1 MPKVSRTRVIDATSE
16 RIWDLV
22 HDPHNLP
29 RWWPRTKRVEDVS
42 GDGSRA
48 RWTAVLETERGSGV
62 RADFRSTASTSGE
75 RYAWEQVIAGTPF
88 ERILRAS
95 RMEIKI
101 RSEGAQAKVELT
113 SDETLK
119 GMSRL
124 GSGMVRGASKR
135 RLDEALDGIELA
147 LTGR

>member
-1 MPKVSRTRVIDATSE
+1 MPKVSRTRVIDASAE

-29 RWWPRTKRVEDVS
+29 RWWPRTKRVEDVNGS
-42 GDGSRA
+42 GARI

-62 RADFRSTASTSGE
+62 RADFRSTASTE
-75 RYAWEQVIAGTPF
+75 NQRFAWEQVIAGTAF

-95 RMEIKI
+95 RTEIKI
-101 RSEGAQAKVELT
+101 RDDGARSKVQLT
-113 SDETLK
+113 SDESLK

-124 GSGMVRGASKR
+124 GAQMVRGASRR

-147 LTGR
+147 VGER

>member
-1 MPKVSRTRVIDATSE
+1 MPKVSRTRVIDATSD
-16 RIWDLV
+16 RVWDLV
-22 HDPHNLP
+22 RDPHNLP

-42 GDGSRA
+42 GDGART

-62 RADFRSTASTSGE
+62 RADFRSTASTNGE
-75 RYAWEQVIAGTPF
+75 RFAWEQVLDGTPF

-95 RMEIKI
+95 KTEIKI
-101 RSEGAQAKVELT
+101 RPDGGRSKVELI
-113 SDETLK
+113 SDESLK

-124 GSGMVRGASKR
+124 GSGMIRSASKR

-147 LTGR
+147 VGAR